1 MQVYKTKGF
10 ARFSRRQRIDDDAL
24 CEAISRAAQGL
35 IDADLGGGLIKQR
48 LARAG
53 QGRSRGDR
61 MLAAYRTGKRAV
73 FLYGF
78 AKSGKAS
85 LASGELV
92 VYRQLAGVLLK
103 ADAAALA
110 RLLADGEIFEVA
122 FDGENPIPE

>member
-1 MQVYKTKGF
+1 MRVFTTKEF
-10 ARFSRRQRIDDDAL
+10 ARLARKERIGANRL
-24 CEAISRAAQGL
+24 RETVARAERGL